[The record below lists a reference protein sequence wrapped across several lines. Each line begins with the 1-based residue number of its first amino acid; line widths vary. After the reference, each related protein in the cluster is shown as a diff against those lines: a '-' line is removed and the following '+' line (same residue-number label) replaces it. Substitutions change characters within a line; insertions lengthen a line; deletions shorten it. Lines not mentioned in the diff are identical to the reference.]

1 MKMFGFFKKAKTA
14 KQLDTLLQNIQLNLS
29 NNYKD
34 AAQEDLRE
42 LERRLQASV
51 EAGELSAA
59 QQEFY
64 ESRLSAL
71 KVRLKNFTH
80 KDQKTTW

>member
-1 MKMFGFFKKAKTA
+1 MLGFLKKAGKT

-42 LERRLQASV
+42 FESCLMAAI
-51 EAGELSAA
+51 EAGSLSAS

-64 ESRLSAL
+64 ESKLSAL